1 MPAVAKY
8 CDPSMEFYASFAK
21 AIEEVGILDT
31 FNDDNAFRLEISLN
45 TVVDTDYRR
54 MAHSIT
60 VHMYDLEA
68 SGKSGKAIGRVFN
81 YSEYETMKK
90 SGAETLH
97 YNLMCNI
104 LKDMFKQIT
113 EG

>member
-1 MPAVAKY
+1 MKVGPKY
-8 CDPSMEFYASFAK
+8 VDPSIEFYTSFAK
-21 AIEEVGILDT
+21 ALEEVGILDI
-31 FNDDNAFRLEISLN
+31 FNYDNAFRLEILLK

-54 MAHSIT
+54 MADSIM

-68 SGKSGKAIGRVFN
+68 SAKAIGHVFT
-81 YSEYETMKK
+81 YSEYETIKK
-90 SGAETLH
+90 SGAATMH
-97 YNLMCNI
+97 YNLMCNT